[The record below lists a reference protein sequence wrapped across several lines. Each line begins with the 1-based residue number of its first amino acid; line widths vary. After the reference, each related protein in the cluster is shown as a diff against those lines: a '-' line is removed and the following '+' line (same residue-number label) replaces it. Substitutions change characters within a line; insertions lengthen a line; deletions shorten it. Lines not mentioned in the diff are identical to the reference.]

1 VAASAAGPVLGGG
14 GRGGAGRAG
23 AHGGCDLWAS
33 RLGGRRCVGVVRVMT
48 WGGYRNR
55 SVPLVSAVSVE
66 SRRLSDGPK
75 ITFDHAPPHK
85 SYVTYSKDQ
94 GPEAELARGRPVARG
109 PIFHP
114 WVAVE
119 SKT

>member
-1 VAASAAGPVLGGG
+1 
-14 GRGGAGRAG
+14 
-23 AHGGCDLWAS
+23 
-33 RLGGRRCVGVVRVMT
+33 
-48 WGGYRNR
+48 
-55 SVPLVSAVSVE
+55 
-66 SRRLSDGPK
+66 LSDGPK
-75 ITFDHAPPHK
+75 ITFDHAPPRK

-94 GPEAELARGRPVARG
+94 GTEAELARGRPVARG